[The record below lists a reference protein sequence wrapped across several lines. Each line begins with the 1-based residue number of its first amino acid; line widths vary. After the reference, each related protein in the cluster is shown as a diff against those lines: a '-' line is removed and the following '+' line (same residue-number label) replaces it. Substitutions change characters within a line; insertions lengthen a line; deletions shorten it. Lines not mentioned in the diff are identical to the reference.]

1 MRLDA
6 CFRCDKDMLSHHARV
21 FKNLLLYIIVLIQ
34 FFSWKPLWI
43 STTLGR
49 KSNSWTGEWGPGAR
63 APSSTSFRGAESRQ
77 RAMTRRPPVLLLWR
91 GINSVLNGVH
101 PRSNSI
107 PTGFHNVLVF
117 NLVLLY
123 TWEMLW
129 WQKKILFL
137 FYQTVLNN

>member
-1 MRLDA
+1 
-6 CFRCDKDMLSHHARV
+6 MLSHHARV
-21 FKNLLLYIIVLIQ
+21 FKKYYYCFDPI
-34 FFSWKPLWI
+34 FSWKPLWN

-63 APSSTSFRGAESRQ
+63 APSSTSFRGAESSNSRQ

-117 NLVLLY
+117 NLVLLLLY

-129 WQKKILFL
+129 WQKNFFFL
-137 FYQTVLNN
+137 FYKTVLNN